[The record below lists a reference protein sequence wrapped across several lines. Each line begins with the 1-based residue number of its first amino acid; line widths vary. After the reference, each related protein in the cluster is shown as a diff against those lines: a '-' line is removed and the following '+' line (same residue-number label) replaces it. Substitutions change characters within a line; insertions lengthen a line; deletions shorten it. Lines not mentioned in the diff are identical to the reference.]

1 MDRLARGIARRAVPG
16 SRKMHQA
23 GQHSPGGPLG
33 YRLGLQVEE
42 NSQGSI
48 RMSPGT
54 LYENLHKLARRG
66 FIREVE
72 ELATQKPALAL
83 LAALGIG
90 ILIGQA
96 LSRR

>member
-1 MDRLARGIARRAVPG
+1 MTKSKTETEELRTLQKE
-16 SRKMHQA
+16 SRELQESK
-23 GQHSPGGPLG
+23 GEPPPPGGEGAADEVDTDSAELTT
-33 YRLGLQVEE
+33 QID
-42 NSQGSI
+42 Q
-48 RMSPGT
+48 
-54 LYENLHKLARRG
+54 

>member
-1 MDRLARGIARRAVPG
+1 MTKSKTETDELAVLQKEALELRESKSEPPPPDGEDAEDETDPG
-16 SRKMHQA
+16 SAELTTQID
-23 GQHSPGGPLG
+23 Q
-33 YRLGLQVEE
+33 
-42 NSQGSI
+42 
-48 RMSPGT
+48 
-54 LYENLHKLARRG
+54 

-83 LAALGIG
+83 LAALGLG